1 MAETQESLKLPIIID
16 LGSSEIKAGLSG
28 EEKPSVKFKSYL
40 GEPKFKKV
48 FSPLYKNPEMKVQYI
63 GEDCFKNIGLNKIR
77 NLINHGKIANEHDI
91 MPLFNHIYSK
101 LGISTE
107 EISEHP
113 VLITEPLL
121 NPYINREKIADSLFD
136 DMGVPALFFA
146 SQPILSL
153 FSTSNTSGIILA
165 GKNPMASKLLNI
177 AIRERYLTKKY
188 LCLVKGELTLKGS
201 FEAFLVKD
209 NDTNKVCVS
218 ESGAENDRIITGI
231 KPLAYNG
238 RSTLTEIDLITG
250 KPHQIRAHLAFLG
263 HPLAG
268 DTKYGDI
275 EYNDYFRRKYKLK
288 WQLLHAYRIEFDEM
302 TDNLSYLNGK
312 HIEAP
317 LHEQFEKIL
326 KGENLWQH
334 GIPED

>member
-1 MAETQESLKLPIIID
+1 REELKKYIIYEDDEIIAMDKPAGMLSQKAAASDISINELLVAYLKKDMLFLP
-16 LGSSEIKAGLSG
+16 
-28 EEKPSVKFKSYL
+28 
-40 GEPKFKKV
+40 
-48 FSPLYKNPEMKVQYI
+48 
-63 GEDCFKNIGLNKIR
+63 
-77 NLINHGKIANEHDI
+77 
-91 MPLFNHIYSK
+91 
-101 LGISTE
+101 GIS
-107 EISEHP
+107 
-113 VLITEPLL
+113 
-121 NPYINREKIADSLFD
+121 NRLDR
-136 DMGVPALFFA
+136 
-146 SQPILSL
+146 
-153 FSTSNTSGIILA
+153 NTSGIILA

-209 NDTNKVCVS
+209 NDTNQVSVS

-302 TDNLSYLNGK
+302 TDNLNYLNGK

>member
-1 MAETQESLKLPIIID
+1 MREIIIN
-16 LGSSEIKAGLSG
+16 SNLSG
-28 EEKPSVKFKSYL
+28 SRLDKTALK
-40 GEPKFKKV
+40 
-48 FSPLYKNPEMKVQYI
+48 YI
-63 GEDCFKNIGLNKIR
+63 GNAPMSFVYKMLRKKNITLNDKKAAGNELLKTGDRIKIYISEDTFELFKR
-77 NLINHGKIANEHDI
+77 KTSDGPGSDELKKYIIYEDDEIIAMDKPAGMLSQKAAASDISINELLVAYLKKD
-91 MPLFNHIYSK
+91 MLF
-101 LGISTE
+101 LPGIS
-107 EISEHP
+107 
-113 VLITEPLL
+113 
-121 NPYINREKIADSLFD
+121 NRLDR
-136 DMGVPALFFA
+136 
-146 SQPILSL
+146 
-153 FSTSNTSGIILA
+153 NTSGIILA

-209 NDTNKVCVS
+209 NDTNQVSVS

-268 DTKYGDI
+268 DTKYGDT
-275 EYNDYFRRKYKLK
+275 EYNDYFRRKYNLK

-302 TDNLSYLNGK
+302 TDNLNYLNRK

-317 LHEQFEKIL
+317 LPDQFDKIL